1 MKKTTTTTTT
11 NAIAIATSLFET
23 EKAYGIAISNI
34 QFTPKKSI
42 GISALEMRVAD
53 RIAMNENI
61 LAAAYEEITL
71 IKSEAL
77 KAIEDG
83 ANIDNISKALQDA
96 GFTPQRISDLFLKYG
111 LRRKEK
117 DSSQK
122 SKAAAKHAASLV
134 EQVKN
139 GKGITLP
146 NMSKDMAIAV
156 LHRALKQL
164 RADNAASRK

>member
-1 MKKTTTTTTT
+1 MKKTTATNA

-23 EKAYGIAISNI
+23 EKAYGIAVANV
-34 QFTPKKSI
+34 QFKPKLSK
-42 GISALEMRVAD
+42 GISKAEMRIAD
-53 RIAMNENI
+53 RITMSENV
-61 LAAAYEEITL
+61 LQAAYEEITL
-71 IKSEAL
+71 IRAEAI

-83 ANIDNISKALQDA
+83 ANIDNIGKALQDA

-117 DSSQK
+117 DSSEK
-122 SKAAAKHAASLV
+122 SKTAAKHAASLV
-134 EQVKN
+134 EQVKK